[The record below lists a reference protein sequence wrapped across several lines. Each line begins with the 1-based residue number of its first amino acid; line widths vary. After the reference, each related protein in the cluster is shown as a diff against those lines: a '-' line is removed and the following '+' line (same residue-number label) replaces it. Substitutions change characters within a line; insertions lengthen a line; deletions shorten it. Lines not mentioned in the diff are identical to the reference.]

1 MKEIIIATKNQ
12 GKVNEFKDMFQDSLV
27 HVQSLLDLSVEVPD
41 IEETGKTFQENAEI
55 KAESVSKWFN
65 KPVIADDS
73 GLVVDALNGAPGVY
87 SARYAGENKTDEEHY
102 MKLLESLKDVPFQ
115 DRTARFICV
124 LAFKEPE
131 KKAVFFTGI
140 CEGKIAFEPLGNEG
154 FGYDPVFIPEGDTRT
169 MAQLLPE
176 EKNRL
181 SHRSEAIKEFAKW
194 MNQYMRSNGEI

>member
-102 MKLLESLKDVPFQ
+102 MKLLEALKDVPFQ